1 MTDEQR
7 KAAHIHY
14 FLRNYLQDLKYHASQ
29 GGCELVND
37 ITCGTPEFKSDDALL
52 EYISAIEAIA

>member
-1 MTDEQR
+1 MTDKQR

-14 FLRNYLQDLKYHASQ
+14 FLRNYLQDLKYHAHQ

-37 ITCGTPEFKSDDALL
+37 ITYGTPEFESDDELL
-52 EYISAIEAIA
+52 KYISAIEAIA

>member
-14 FLRNYLQDLKYHASQ
+14 FLRNYLQDLKYHAHL
-29 GGCELVND
+29 GGCEQVNGM
-37 ITCGTPEFKSDDALL
+37 TCGTPEFESDAELL